1 MQDPSDPHAL
11 LEPAG
16 LRERKKLLTRQE
28 LLAAGRRLFAEQG
41 LYEARIE
48 DVSLSAGVAK
58 GTLYGYFRSKEEL
71 AFEVVSL
78 GFHDLQRQVRTS
90 LGRTVQPTERIERVL
105 KAHVEFFS
113 RNPDL
118 LRVFHQMRGVL
129 KFNRAEW
136 RPLRRLLAH
145 HIQFIA
151 DQLQQ
156 RNGREGRTLAVQQ
169 ARTLFGSLSGIMSVH
184 VSLDPHSRR
193 PWMSRHMIRGVAHLI
208 RTLDPDDTSKPSAR
222 PAKVPAM

>member
-1 MQDPSDPHAL
+1 MQDPSDPNAM

-16 LRERKKLLTRQE
+16 LRERKKLLTRLE

-71 AFEVVSL
+71 AYEVVSL
-78 GFHDLQRQVRTS
+78 GFHDLQRQVRAS
-90 LGRTVQPTERIERVL
+90 LGRTVQPAERIERML

-129 KFNRAEW
+129 KFNHVEW
-136 RPLRRLLAH
+136 RPLRRVLAQ
-145 HIQFIA
+145 HIQFLA

-156 RNGREGRTLAVQQ
+156 RSGREGRRLAVQQ
-169 ARTLFGSLSGIMSVH
+169 ARTLFGSLSGILSVH

-193 PWMSRHMIRGVAHLI
+193 PWMSRHLIRGVAHLI
-208 RTLDPDDTSKPSAR
+208 RTLDSDGLPKSNAR
-222 PAKVPAM
+222 PARGPTV